1 MRMAQA
7 NGKGGGGA
15 APAKPAPR
23 PEGGGQMTREEALK
37 ENLKAEADLGAHWGG
52 GSEAVL
58 VLQAIRNIMSEYLP
72 EKATQRVIEETCSL
86 LNTDRATLF
95 MMDDEGEHLLV
106 KLAKGKA
113 PLKLP
118 LGKGIA
124 GHVAN
129 TGEVL
134 VVDDAQSHALFDS
147 SNDKRTGYHTA
158 NMLVLP
164 ALDTSGNVTGVLQCV
179 NKLPQGT
186 RFRDKDVALA
196 ANLAHVGSLC
206 LRNCIMMEELRYSQ
220 RRSAALVDLVRTLG
234 QKMDTASSFMFTVC
248 RRTADLMEAEGA
260 TFWVR
265 DAAKGCVHW
274 TDAQGTQAQAPLAD
288 VGALA
293 EVVSGGKA
301 LLINDGGPD
310 NDLVAK
316 DRYLMGRHEQDP
328 DTVRTILCAP
338 ICPPRSSE
346 PSGALLILNKE
357 GGREF
362 SKEDKEI
369 LMQICDLVGTR
380 AEPDQLLDVFSRTG
394 RKSSISAADEAD
406 PRAASFSK
414 GRQRRNSLQGTSLIE
429 EGDEEEED

>member
-1 MRMAQA
+1 M
-7 NGKGGGGA
+7 
-15 APAKPAPR
+15 
-23 PEGGGQMTREEALK
+23 
-37 ENLKAEADLGAHWGG
+37 
-52 GSEAVL
+52 
-58 VLQAIRNIMSEYLP
+58 
-72 EKATQRVIEETCSL
+72 
-86 LNTDRATLF
+86 
-95 MMDDEGEHLLV
+95 
-106 KLAKGKA
+106 
-113 PLKLP
+113 
-118 LGKGIA
+118 
-124 GHVAN
+124 
-129 TGEVL
+129 
-134 VVDDAQSHALFDS
+134 
-147 SNDKRTGYHTA
+147 
-158 NMLVLP
+158 
-164 ALDTSGNVTGVLQCV
+164 
-179 NKLPQGT
+179 
-186 RFRDKDVALA
+186 
-196 ANLAHVGSLC
+196 
-206 LRNCIMMEELRYSQ
+206 
-220 RRSAALVDLVRTLG
+220 
-234 QKMDTASSFMFTVC
+234 
-248 RRTADLMEAEGA
+248 
-260 TFWVR
+260 
-265 DAAKGCVHW
+265 
-274 TDAQGTQAQAPLAD
+274 
-288 VGALA
+288 GALA